1 MADEFTEALASFL
14 EALDDWGV
22 VGYTERAKEILDF
35 QRTGYD
41 LAEYLE
47 QQPERSLAELN

>member
-1 MADEFTEALASFL
+1 MTVDFAEALTSFL
-14 EALDDWGV
+14 DALDDWGV
-22 VGYTERAKEILDF
+22 KENDQRAKAILDF

-47 QQPERSLAELN
+47 QQPERSLDELN

>member
-1 MADEFTEALASFL
+1 MATDFKDSLTAFL
-14 EALDDWGV
+14 DALDEWGV
-22 VGYTERAKEILDF
+22 TENDERAKAILDF
-35 QRTGYD
+35 QRCGYD